1 MASSSVLSTLHSI
14 TSVKQE
20 ELVKQR
26 DDCNRLKKEL
36 LAATEKQ
43 TDPGARVKV
52 LVERSDAWQQLAEQ
66 RALDE
71 SRRSRGIGRT
81 RGARSGARRG
91 QVSLLRRII
100 PTFTH
105 DSRIAKLGS
114 HHDELFKLAGINPA
128 NLERYLD
135 QSGNDSSISPRL
147 IKVWENKLKRA
158 LELQG
163 VKFEYAALFSRLV
176 TERSGDSS
184 IHPMT
189 PASDV
194 DMDFGAE
201 STPDLVGR
209 PEMHAQRKVWEAYA
223 LETRR
228 IDVSRVQNSL
238 KEVFE
243 TTENK
248 AALQDFR
255 DAVKAFGLTLLAG
268 KQFDN
273 DVMKWVI
280 KGLIKTDLLSDDQT
294 STLKEIARNETYLS
308 EMADVLNM
316 KVASLA
322 SWSWGKGGVPLEMR
336 RQLNG
341 KYRAYMHEEISQ
353 ALLLHYFGVKWGAQ
367 WKKWTQAMSE
377 WTKHSSVPK
386 MDRKRR
392 EYFMEKYEAASSG
405 IESAKSTM
413 YEQEY
418 FMAHLPND
426 EESGTQGYGEDD
438 LADEADQNKSNPL
451 AIKQGLMHLLYTD
464 AMVSDRISGDVVVLQ
479 TDFKWFGPS
488 LSHAAIFATLEFF
501 GVDKTWLTFFQK
513 FLEAPLRFI
522 HDGPNGQ
529 VRVRKRGV
537 PMSHAL
543 SDMFGEAVFFHLDHA
558 IFNATGGENLY
569 RLHDDIWFWSD
580 EDACIEAWECL
591 NKFAVDVGLELN
603 LDKTGASR
611 VTFDTT
617 KPVEPFSPKLP
628 QNPIKWGFLTLDSTS
643 GALRTDPAQINTH
656 IAEFRR
662 QLDATTS
669 VFAWIQAYNSYIQF
683 IINNLCTPANCFG
696 RAHIDMCLSTL
707 AQVHRGLFPEHNG
720 NIVAAIKT
728 MLAKRFPDAPLNIPD
743 GFIYWPMLLGGLEVR
758 NPFVSLQ
765 AMRYNVF
772 EDPCKRID
780 AAFEEDDD
788 NFRRAKEDFDNIG
801 TRATW
806 SYSLGTAPRHF
817 FPHSEF
823 TQYRYE
829 CSKPFLNAWNDLR
842 RPAVEESLEATP
854 SINTLLGELPTDT
867 DAGITTHWANM
878 KPYWQAVVSLYGE
891 EMAERFGGLQVVEK
905 GLLPMGMV
913 GLWKG
918 GKVRWEG

>member
-1 MASSSVLSTLHSI
+1 MAPTSVLATLHSI

-26 DDCNRLKKEL
+26 DECNGLKKEL
-36 LAATEKQ
+36 LAATEQ
-43 TDPGARVKV
+43 QLDPASRVKV
-52 LVERSDAWQQLAEQ
+52 LVERSDAWRQLAEQ
-66 RALDE
+66 RDVSE
-71 SRRSRGIGRT
+71 SSQLRGTPSIPENRSRGYGRG
-81 RGARSGARRG
+81 RG
-91 QVSLLRRII
+91 LRRRMVLNHRGS
-100 PTFTH
+100 PV
-105 DSRIAKLGS
+105 SKLAT

-128 NLERYLD
+128 NLERYLE
-135 QSGNDSSISPRL
+135 QSKNDTSISPSL
-147 IKVWENKLKRA
+147 MKVWETKLKRA

-163 VKFEYAALFSRLV
+163 VKFEYAALFSKLV
-176 TERSGDSS
+176 TERSGDSAV
-184 IHPMT
+184 PPTT

-194 DMDFGAE
+194 DMDLDAE
-201 STPDLVGR
+201 PTPDIVGR

-223 LETRR
+223 LEPRN
-228 IDVSRVQNSL
+228 IDVSRITNSL
-238 KEVFE
+238 NEVFD
-243 TTENK
+243 TKENK
-248 AALQDFR
+248 QALQGFR
-255 DAVKAFGLTLLAG
+255 DGVKMFGMSLLTP

-273 DVMKWVI
+273 EVMKWVI
-280 KGLIKTDLLSDDQT
+280 KGLIQTDLLSDDQT
-294 STLKEIARNETYLS
+294 STLKEIRQNETYLS

-341 KYRAYMHEEISQ
+341 KYRAYMHEDISQ
-353 ALLLHYFGVKWGAQ
+353 ALLLHYFGIKWAAQ
-367 WKKWTQAMSE
+367 WKERTQAMSE
-377 WTKHSSVPK
+377 WTKQSSVPK

-392 EYFMEKYEAASSG
+392 EYFFEKYEAASSG
-405 IESAKSTM
+405 IESAKSAI
-413 YEQEY
+413 YEEDY
-418 FMAHLPND
+418 FMAHLPDD
-426 EESGTQGYGEDD
+426 EESGTKGYGEDD

-501 GVDKTWLTFFQK
+501 GMDKTWLTFFKK

-529 VRVRKRGV
+529 VRIRQRGV

-558 IFNATGGENLY
+558 VFNATGGENLY

-580 EDACIEAWECL
+580 EDACIDAWECL
-591 NKFAVDVGLELN
+591 NKFAGDVGLELN

-611 VTFDTT
+611 VSFDTT
-617 KPVEPFSPKLP
+617 KAVQPVSSKLP
-628 QNPIKWGFLTLDSTS
+628 QNAIKWGFLTLDSSS
-643 GALRTDPAQINTH
+643 GRLCVDQAMINIH
-656 IAEFRR
+656 IVEFRR

-707 AQVHRGLFPEHNG
+707 AQVHRGLFPAHNG
-720 NIVAAIKT
+720 NIVEALKT

-758 NPFVSLQ
+758 NPFISLQ
-765 AMRYNVF
+765 GMRYSVF
-772 EDPCKRID
+772 EDPRKRID
-780 AAFEEDDD
+780 FAFEDDD
-788 NFRRAKEDFDNIG
+788 ENYRLAKEAFDNVG
-801 TRATW
+801 TRANW
-806 SYSLGTAPRHF
+806 SYTLGSAPKKF
-817 FPHSEF
+817 MPHDEF
-823 TQYRYE
+823 IRYRYE
-829 CSKPFLNAWNDLR
+829 CSKPFLSAWEDLR
-842 RPAVEESLEATP
+842 QPAEEECLEVTP
-854 SINTLLGELPTDT
+854 TISTLLGQLPHST
-867 DAGITTHWANM
+867 DAGIKNSWVSM
-878 KPYWQAVVSLYGE
+878 KPYWQAVASLYGE